1 MEPKSNPEFVIV
13 YQNGFDRAIH
23 NFEKFAREV
32 FNGSNENE
40 KEKLHK
46 KLEQFTTFKEYYI
59 KKHESEK
66 FENML
71 EHSRKRQMISPKY
84 LCSKRKKVDSSKLF
98 QMPSE
103 IWLKIMSYL
112 TTSDLLKR
120 FNLVCKHFNSLSLDT
135 SAIKF
140 IPLRDI
146 ENREFY
152 HQAITVLKRC
162 KVLCEVDIYCCAY
175 MKDLI
180 SHALKSN
187 AGLKKLKIEGKT
199 VSVKNFKNLKI
210 WQGLQSLELVSTE
223 MENVTLLEVAKIKT
237 LKSLKMK
244 NCNQIDTFR
253 RTEISKD
260 FVRALNENC
269 KQFEELDIEFL
280 DDVDVQEIAKLKS
293 FKFSFGGL
301 SAEQIKTLAQCD
313 KLETI
318 NLCFSDKDNS
328 KLALELNNLFLKH
341 KSSLKHIKI
350 SNVSKQSQSN
360 ISFLDNLT
368 LCENLEIIVARLDG
382 FINSDSLKI
391 FQLHGLKK
399 LKLTGKYHVPREL
412 RRTLVTDDFMA
423 NLEEL
428 EASSDVFRASD
439 SQLIFLLPKL
449 KILSLIHNPWAYNE
463 KQLVM
468 NQMSCPSLERLF
480 LQDFSTEYPFDID
493 ALSCLV
499 KKYPALKI
507 LRISGNIS
515 ENLTYEHLYRV
526 CKESG
531 IFIVISKYKNLDF
544 KKTASPWSVPFDW
557 ATFRYM
563 KNEYKPTHQ
572 EGLENHFRK
581 IDEQFYLKYLDMKK
595 KHEEWCLQ
603 HGWPLPN

>member
-1 MEPKSNPEFVIV
+1 M
-13 YQNGFDRAIH
+13 
-23 NFEKFAREV
+23 
-32 FNGSNENE
+32 
-40 KEKLHK
+40 
-46 KLEQFTTFKEYYI
+46 
-59 KKHESEK
+59 
-66 FENML
+66 
-71 EHSRKRQMISPKY
+71 
-84 LCSKRKKVDSSKLF
+84 
-98 QMPSE
+98 
-103 IWLKIMSYL
+103 
-112 TTSDLLKR
+112 
-120 FNLVCKHFNSLSLDT
+120 
-135 SAIKF
+135 
-140 IPLRDI
+140 
-146 ENREFY
+146 
-152 HQAITVLKRC
+152 
-162 KVLCEVDIYCCAY
+162 
-175 MKDLI
+175 
-180 SHALKSN
+180 
-187 AGLKKLKIEGKT
+187 
-199 VSVKNFKNLKI
+199 
-210 WQGLQSLELVSTE
+210 
-223 MENVTLLEVAKIKT
+223 
-237 LKSLKMK
+237 
-244 NCNQIDTFR
+244 
-253 RTEISKD
+253 
-260 FVRALNENC
+260 
-269 KQFEELDIEFL
+269 
-280 DDVDVQEIAKLKS
+280 KS

>member
-1 MEPKSNPEFVIV
+1 MDGGDVIIL
-13 YQNGFDRAIH
+13 YQKGIFDTTIH
-23 NFEKFAREV
+23 DFEKFAREV

-199 VSVKNFKNLKI
+199 ISVKNFKNLKI

-269 KQFEELDIEFL
+269 KQFKELDIEFL